1 MRGNKKQVDNELIF
15 TKYGSKK
22 VRLLNCSKSNTDFEN
37 EDVDATIDTSD
48 LEEGEGFYCFMEN
61 EEDEIVISGKTGK
74 SYKVVKKANDTYEI
88 TKDNA
93 APITKN
99 KDDEDTFDGVQ
110 ITLGSV
116 EGTTNI
122 VNGIADY
129 ANYNTGP
136 DEPIIIRGTLN
147 GHQSTISVEDV
158 NNSFLFEGKTVIGSD
173 AANDHSV
180 EFLQHEY

>member
-1 MRGNKKQVDNELIF
+1 
-15 TKYGSKK
+15 
-22 VRLLNCSKSNTDFEN
+22 
-37 EDVDATIDTSD
+37 
-48 LEEGEGFYCFMEN
+48 MEN

-180 EFLQHEY
+180 EFLQHEYCILYNGECRYVTNDLMQSNFDSTEWKNQTNCSPWTNHDDY